1 MLWKFWLALAILL
14 LNTIPVSAAS
24 YYEGKTVTIV
34 VGYKPGG
41 GYDRYAR
48 LVGKYLPKYLPGN
61 PTIIIQN
68 MPGANSIISANHIFS
83 AAAPDGLTI
92 GTFNNGLVIAQL
104 TKVEGV
110 RFDLTKMSWLGSVAS
125 DVAVLALRPDS
136 PYKTVDDMRKAKE
149 PIIIGATGPG
159 SSTYD
164 MPALLKEFAGL
175 NLKLIP
181 GYSSSA
187 DVMLA
192 IERKEVDGRA
202 GSYASILP
210 FIERGLVRPVIRT
223 RVRVPEIEKL
233 PVDEE
238 LATTPKGK
246 SIMAIRS
253 TPEIIYRPY
262 VAPPG
267 TPAEPLKLLRDA
279 FGKLTKDKDLL
290 AEAKKTKLPIDYVP
304 GDEALKV
311 VKEVL
316 GQPADI
322 AQEIAKYIKF
332 GD

>member
-1 MLWKFWLALAILL
+1 MLSRLWLVLAILL
-14 LNTIPVSAAS
+14 LNSPLASAAS
-24 YYEGKTVTIV
+24 YYEGKTITIV

-48 LVGKYLPKYLPGN
+48 LFAKHLTKYIPGS
-61 PTIIIQN
+61 PGVIIQN
-68 MPGANSIISANHIFS
+68 VPGANSIIAANQIFS
-83 AAAPDGLTI
+83 ATKPDGLTI

-104 TKVEGV
+104 TKIEGV
-110 RFDLTKMSWLGSVAS
+110 RFDLTKFAWIGSVAS
-125 DVAVLALRPDS
+125 DAAILTVRTDL

-164 MPALLKEFAGL
+164 FPTMLKEFAGL

-192 IERKEVDGRA
+192 IERKEVDGRG

-223 RVRVPEIEKL
+223 RVRIPEIEKL
-233 PVDEE
+233 PVDED
-238 LATTPKGK
+238 LAMSAKGK
-246 SIMAIRS
+246 AIMAIRS
-253 TPEIIYRPY
+253 TPEIIYRPF

-267 TPAEPLKLLRDA
+267 TPLDTMKTLRDA
-279 FGKLTKDKDLL
+279 FGKAAKDKELL
-290 AEAKKTKLPIDYVP
+290 AEAKKTDLPIDYV
-304 GDEALKV
+304 GAEDALKV
-311 VKEVL
+311 VVGVL
-316 GQPADI
+316 RQPPEMAE
-322 AQEIAKYIKF
+322 EIAKYIKF

>member
-1 MLWKFWLALAILL
+1 MLWKFWLALVILL
-14 LNTIPVSAAS
+14 LNTNPTGAAS

-48 LVGKYLPKYLPGN
+48 LVGKYLPKYIPGN
-61 PTIIIQN
+61 PAVIIQN
-68 MPGANSIISANHIFS
+68 MPGANSIISANHIFG
-83 AAAPDGLTI
+83 AAKPDGLTI

-125 DVAVLALRPDS
+125 DVAVLTLRPDV
-136 PYKTVDDMRKAKE
+136 PYKTIDDMRKAKE

-223 RVRVPEIEKL
+223 RVPVPDIEKL
-233 PVDEE
+233 PVDED

-246 SIMAIRS
+246 AIMAIRS

-267 TPAEPLKLLRDA
+267 TPAETMKILRNA
-279 FGKLTKDKDLL
+279 FDKVTKDKELL
-290 AEAKKTKLPIDYVP
+290 AEAKKGKLPIDYVS

-316 GQPADI
+316 GQPPDI